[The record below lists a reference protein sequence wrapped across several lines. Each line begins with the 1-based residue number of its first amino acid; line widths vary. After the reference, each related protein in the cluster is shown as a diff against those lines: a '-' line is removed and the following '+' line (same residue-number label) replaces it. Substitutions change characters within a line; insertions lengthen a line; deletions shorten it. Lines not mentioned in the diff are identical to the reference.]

1 MVSSIHKYP
10 DLQPLDRLAPM
21 QLEIVDGHV
30 EIRLSR
36 AQKILGLMRD
46 VSIPFAEISA
56 AELVENPMREAMS
69 SGLKAGLR
77 IPYVC
82 YVARTIRLDQ
92 MFVVR
97 RGVPGLSLSL
107 HGHGH
112 LERVLVSTPEAQ
124 ALAERLKDALSG
136 DR

>member
-1 MVSSIHKYP
+1 
-10 DLQPLDRLAPM
+10 M
-21 QLEIVDGHV
+21 QLEIADGQL

-36 AQKILGLMRD
+36 AQKIFGLMRD

-56 AELVENPMREAMS
+56 VELVENPLREAMG

-77 IPYVC
+77 VPYVC
-82 YVARTIRLDQ
+82 YVARTIRLDE

-112 LERVLVSTPEAQ
+112 LQRVLVSTPEAQ
-124 ALAERLKDALSG
+124 ALVERLKQALPAG
-136 DR
+136 R